1 MIQYVYGDVIF
12 VENLVMNC
20 IILFSTAKLTRS
32 RYKKLNIFLASIIGS
47 VYSVFYYFPGYEYL
61 YTWFL
66 KLIFS
71 LFIIALAFN
80 PYNLKE
86 FGRAVAVF
94 YIVSLIFGGAAF
106 GVFYFINGIKFSYQ
120 GIFYME
126 SFPIK
131 LLFASILSAYII
143 IKFSWGYIVSKIR
156 REKILMDV
164 SVLQENKRIYL
175 VALVDTGNSLTDPI
189 TNLPVLIAEYEI
201 VKELLPAE
209 IQRIFEENKDNNL
222 NVIASVLS
230 KSEWMTKFRFI
241 PFKSL
246 GNENGMLI
254 GFKPDAI
261 NIEDKN
267 TKKNIKDIIIA
278 IYNKKLSK
286 DGEYN
291 ALLHPDIL
299 SYYNGG
305 KNSA

>member
-71 LFIIALAFN
+71 LFIIALAFT

-86 FGRAVAVF
+86 FGRAIAVF

-126 SFPIK
+126 SFPVK

-143 IKFSWGYIVSKIR
+143 IKISWGYIVSKIR

-164 SVLQENKRIYL
+164 SVLQENKKIYL

-201 VKELLPAE
+201 VKELLPEE

-261 NIEDKN
+261 NVEDKN

>member
-71 LFIIALAFN
+71 LFIIALAFT

-86 FGRAVAVF
+86 FGRAIAVF

-126 SFPIK
+126 SFPVK

-143 IKFSWGYIVSKIR
+143 IKISWGYIVSKIR

-164 SVLQENKRIYL
+164 SVLQENKKIYL

-201 VKELLPAE
+201 VKDLLPEE

-261 NIEDKN
+261 NVEDKN

>member
-71 LFIIALAFN
+71 LFIIALAFT

-86 FGRAVAVF
+86 FGRAIAVF
-94 YIVSLIFGGAAF
+94 YIVFLIFGGAAF

-126 SFPIK
+126 SFPVK

-143 IKFSWGYIVSKIR
+143 IKISWGYIVSKIR

-164 SVLQENKRIYL
+164 SVLQENKKIYL

-201 VKELLPAE
+201 VKELLPEE

-261 NIEDKN
+261 NVEDKN

>member
-126 SFPIK
+126 SFPVK